1 MFTGE
6 NITWHHQRQ
15 GHVLSDLLLG
25 NQRPTVLQLQQS
37 KDIAPAALHAGGAH
51 APAAPAVGSSPEPCV
66 GSELRP
72 FPSPWDSEGENTF
85 LQGTAS
91 TKTAE
96 SRAQPDLSGPKE
108 T

>member
-15 GHVLSDLLLG
+15 GNVLSDLLLG
-25 NQRPTVLQLQQS
+25 NQRLTVLQLQQS
-37 KDIAPAALHAGGAH
+37 KDIAPEALHAGGAH

-66 GSELRP
+66 GSELHP

-91 TKTAE
+91 IKTAE